1 MTSSGE
7 TSPLSIT
14 PSGTPLSNSAP
25 KYGTLIPNRI
35 FVGGIAANQNEQ
47 ELKQFFSAY
56 GAVKDCKIIAD
67 RAGVSKGYGFV
78 TFETQEDA
86 EKIIKKEADNLIF
99 KDRKLNIGPA
109 IRKQQAFPK
118 LFEQSMAPGTV
129 FFSNGVPYTYQN
141 GMAVFQP
148 SDTYAALSAQQTQQ
162 AAAAYPMMM
171 QSAGSQPASAATM
184 YALSQHAAG
193 YPTTAYSSPT
203 AAAAAAAGWGAQW
216 RWAPQSPPVV
226 SGNQYMTT
234 AYPMQSPGSFP
245 HDMMYT
251 SQSAQYA
258 DMTTDS
264 SMLEAAA
271 QAAECGYGS
280 QYGTAAPIC

>member
-1 MTSSGE
+1 MFAEQTRYCGGIEIREVTSQGGREIKFRSICSVPSNNRMTSSGE

-14 PSGTPLSNSAP
+14 PAGTPLSNQAP

-35 FVGGIAANQNEQ
+35 FVGGIAANEQQNEQ

-118 LFEQSMAPGTV
+118 LYEQNM
-129 FFSNGVPYTYQN
+129 
-141 GMAVFQP
+141 
-148 SDTYAALSAQQTQQ
+148 
-162 AAAAYPMMM
+162 
-171 QSAGSQPASAATM
+171 
-184 YALSQHAAG
+184 
-193 YPTTAYSSPT
+193 
-203 AAAAAAAGWGAQW
+203 
-216 RWAPQSPPVV
+216 V
-226 SGNQYMTT
+226 SGPLSGGKKNTL
-234 AYPMQSPGSFP
+234 
-245 HDMMYT
+245 
-251 SQSAQYA
+251 
-258 DMTTDS
+258 
-264 SMLEAAA
+264 SM
-271 QAAECGYGS
+271 S
-280 QYGTAAPIC
+280 

>member
-1 MTSSGE
+1 VKYLL
-7 TSPLSIT
+7 PLVCVLT
-14 PSGTPLSNSAP
+14 
-25 KYGTLIPNRI
+25 
-35 FVGGIAANQNEQ
+35 VH
-47 ELKQFFSAY
+47 

-118 LFEQSMAPGTV
+118 LYEQNMTPGAV

-148 SDTYAALSAQQTQQ
+148 SDSGYTALSAQQTQ

-171 QSAGSQPASAATM
+171 QSAAGQPATAAM
-184 YALSQHAAG
+184 YALSQHTAAG
-193 YPTTAYSSPT
+193 YPQTAYSSPT
-203 AAAAAAAGWGAQW
+203 AAAAAAAAGWGAQW
-216 RWAPQSPPVV
+216 RWTPQSPPVV
-226 SGNQYMTT
+226 SGSQYM
-234 AYPMQSPGSFP
+234 YPMQSPTGFS
-245 HDMMYT
+245 HEMLYA
-251 SQSAQYA
+251 SQGQYA
-258 DMTTDS
+258 SDMAAAAAADS
-264 SMLEAAA
+264 SMLEAA

-280 QYGTAAPIC
+280 QYGTAAPLC